1 MLLAAL
7 VDRRQA
13 ELSHPL
19 QRERLI
25 VAMTTLKKSMPML
38 STSMQTFCK
47 YPNNEQA
54 LVRPDLDSKNK
65 SCCNFIGNFF

>member
-25 VAMTTLKKSMPML
+25 VSMTTLKKSMPLL

-54 LVRPDLDSKNK
+54 LVRLRIYTVKINS
-65 SCCNFIGNFF
+65 SYNFPIFL

>member
-7 VDRRQA
+7 VDRRQL

-25 VAMTTLKKSMPML
+25 VAMTTLKKLMPIL
-38 STSMQTFCK
+38 STSMQTYCK

-54 LVRPDLDSKNK
+54 MVKP
-65 SCCNFIGNFF
+65 

>member
-54 LVRPDLDSKNK
+54 LVSRNFTVKDK
-65 SCCNFIGNFF
+65 SSYNFI